1 MKGFYFC
8 MNQTSLNRSFTT
20 WSLLGFAAP
29 SIIMMV
35 FMSLY
40 TIVDGIFISRFVGSN
55 ALSSLNIVYPMI
67 NVVIAIAT
75 MFATGGNAIV
85 SRYLGQGQEK
95 QAREAL
101 TEFVVI
107 GVLISTVF
115 AALVILFE
123 DPICRFLGANDELMA
138 DCKAYLTI
146 SMLFAPACTLQTLF
160 QSYFVTASRPGLGLW
175 LTVAAGILNAVL
187 DYVLIVP
194 IPLGIAGAAL
204 ATGFG
209 QLLPA
214 VVGLIFFAIPRKALR
229 FCRFSFRLR
238 EIRDACINGSSE
250 MIGQMATA
258 ITTFLFNIILMR
270 LAGSDGVAA
279 MTILFYGQFLF
290 NAFYLGFAIGIA
302 PVVGYQYGAGNRKEL
317 RKIYRISFLFT
328 VISSIAM
335 TAASIVLATPIVSVF
350 TKEPETFALADAGFK
365 IFAVN
370 FLFSGVNLVSSGFF
384 TALSNGKASAWISFA
399 RTLLFMV
406 GFLLIL
412 PQIFG
417 VTGAWVAIPAAELAT
432 LFLSMWLHRKYFW
445 KPGEQN
451 YIR

>member
-1 MKGFYFC
+1 
-8 MNQTSLNRSFTT
+8 MNQASINRSFTT

-29 SIIMMV
+29 SIVMMV

-40 TIVDGIFISRFVGSN
+40 TIVDGIFISRFVGSG

-67 NVVIAIAT
+67 NIVIAIAT

-85 SRYLGQGQEK
+85 SRYLGEQREER
-95 QAREAL
+95 ARKAM
-101 TEFVVI
+101 TEFVVL
-107 GVLISTVF
+107 GVLISTAF

-123 DPICRFLGANDELMA
+123 DPICRFLGANDVLMA
-138 DCKAYLTI
+138 DCKTYLTI
-146 SMLFAPACTLQTLF
+146 LMLFAPACTLQTLF

-209 QLLPA
+209 QLLPS
-214 VVGLIFFAIPRKALR
+214 VVGLIFFAIPHKALR

-238 EIRDACINGSSE
+238 EIREACFNGSSE

-258 ITTFLFNIILMR
+258 ITTFLFNIILMQ

-290 NAFYLGFAIGIA
+290 NAFYMGFAIGIA

-328 VISSIAM
+328 IVSSVAM
-335 TAASIVLATPIVSVF
+335 TAASIVLSTPIVSVF
-350 TKEPETFALADAGFK
+350 TKELGTFALADAGFK

-384 TALSNGKASAWISFA
+384 TALSNGKASAGISFA
-399 RTLLFMV
+399 RTFLFMV
-406 GFLLIL
+406 GFLLIM
-412 PQIFG
+412 PQLFG
-417 VTGAWVAIPAAELAT
+417 VTGAWAAIPAAELAT
-432 LFLSMWLHRKYFW
+432 LFVCIGLHRYYFW

-451 YIR
+451 YITE

>member
-1 MKGFYFC
+1 

-67 NVVIAIAT
+67 SVVIAIAT

-194 IPLGIAGAAL
+194 IPLGIAGRSA
-204 ATGFG
+204 GDW
-209 QLLPA
+209 
-214 VVGLIFFAIPRKALR
+214 
-229 FCRFSFRLR
+229 
-238 EIRDACINGSSE
+238 IR
-250 MIGQMATA
+250 
-258 ITTFLFNIILMR
+258 
-270 LAGSDGVAA
+270 
-279 MTILFYGQFLF
+279 
-290 NAFYLGFAIGIA
+290 
-302 PVVGYQYGAGNRKEL
+302 
-317 RKIYRISFLFT
+317 
-328 VISSIAM
+328 
-335 TAASIVLATPIVSVF
+335 TAAACCSGT
-350 TKEPETFALADAGFK
+350 D
-365 IFAVN
+365 
-370 FLFSGVNLVSSGFF
+370 LFFN
-384 TALSNGKASAWISFA
+384 SA
-399 RTLLFMV
+399 
-406 GFLLIL
+406 
-412 PQIFG
+412 
-417 VTGAWVAIPAAELAT
+417 
-432 LFLSMWLHRKYFW
+432 
-445 KPGEQN
+445 
-451 YIR
+451 

>member
-1 MKGFYFC
+1 

-67 NVVIAIAT
+67 SVVIAIAT

-95 QAREAL
+95 QARKAL

-115 AALVILFE
+115 AVLVILFE
-123 DPICRFLGANDELMA
+123 NPICRFLGANDELMA

-214 VVGLIFFAIPRKALR
+214 VVGLIFFAIPRKTLR
-229 FCRFSFRLR
+229 FCRFSFRPR

-258 ITTFLFNIILMR
+258 ITT
-270 LAGSDGVAA
+270 
-279 MTILFYGQFLF
+279 
-290 NAFYLGFAIGIA
+290 
-302 PVVGYQYGAGNRKEL
+302 
-317 RKIYRISFLFT
+317 
-328 VISSIAM
+328 
-335 TAASIVLATPIVSVF
+335 VSVQCVLPWICNRDC
-350 TKEPETFALADAGFK
+350 TGRRLPVWSRKPEGATENIPD
-365 IFAVN
+365 
-370 FLFSGVNLVSSGFF
+370 
-384 TALSNGKASAWISFA
+384 
-399 RTLLFMV
+399 
-406 GFLLIL
+406 FLLIYSYL
-412 PQIFG
+412 FDSNDG
-417 VTGAWVAIPAAELAT
+417 SLHYTGYAD
-432 LFLSMWLHRKYFW
+432 R
-445 KPGEQN
+445 
-451 YIR
+451 IRVHEGTGDICSGRRRI

>member
-1 MKGFYFC
+1 

-67 NVVIAIAT
+67 SVVIAIAT

-214 VVGLIFFAIPRKALR
+214 VVGLIFFSIPRKTLR
-229 FCRFSFRLR
+229 FCRFSFRSW

-335 TAASIVLATPIVSVF
+335 TVASIILATPIVSVF
-350 TKEPETFALADAGFK
+350 TK
-365 IFAVN
+365 
-370 FLFSGVNLVSSGFF
+370 
-384 TALSNGKASAWISFA
+384 
-399 RTLLFMV
+399 
-406 GFLLIL
+406 
-412 PQIFG
+412 
-417 VTGAWVAIPAAELAT
+417 
-432 LFLSMWLHRKYFW
+432 
-445 KPGEQN
+445 
-451 YIR
+451 